1 MRGLPRFGL
10 PPLPT
15 EPETAMARLKRQAR
29 VHRNAELVLTALFGA
44 LRAHLGEEEARRLF
58 EPPPRNGR
66 GVSDAERDRELLDR
80 YDVLGVTPS
89 ALAEICYA
97 EDPRRFGNSPE
108 AIEKH
113 IRRLVDKREKREAEK
128 REFERL
134 TEELLAAANT
144 HTPQL
149 QALLAE
155 IRPRRGPGTLRS
167 SDK

>member
-1 MRGLPRFGL
+1 LPRFGL

-15 EPETAMARLKRQAR
+15 EPETATAQLKRQAR
-29 VHRNAELVLTALFGA
+29 VRRNAELVLTALFGA
-44 LRAHLGEEEARRLF
+44 LRAHLGEEGARRLF
-58 EPPPRNGR
+58 ELPPRNAR
-66 GVSDAERDRELLDR
+66 GVSDPERDRELLDR
-80 YDVLGVTPS
+80 YDNLGEAPS
-89 ALAEICYA
+89 VVATRCYA

-113 IRRLVDKREKREAEK
+113 IRRMVDKREQREAEK

-134 TEELLAAANT
+134 TEEFLAAANT

-155 IRPRRGPGTLRS
+155 IRLRRGP
-167 SDK
+167 DK